1 MNLDGPNHA
10 PSTLERVIAIAKR
23 QGMARLLLQSKNYF
37 TSRFLGRL
45 RITRALPDFR
55 RRMSIVTTLSEAV
68 DFAYSWK
75 SWGIAIHPFQNKD
88 EIAALF
94 NVIQRIRP
102 RTVIEIGTGWGGTLF
117 LFAAVASPDAILV
130 SIDLPS
136 SLFGRGYP
144 GWKESLYKSFARDR
158 QMIEL
163 VRGNSHQASSV
174 EAVERIL
181 KNRPVDVLFIDGDH
195 TYEGVKMDFELY
207 SPMVRKGGLIA
218 LHDIT
223 PSLHNIEIEVP
234 QFWREL
240 RDAYENSEITF
251 QQDEAGIGILRV

>member
-1 MNLDGPNHA
+1 
-10 PSTLERVIAIAKR
+10 
-23 QGMARLLLQSKNYF
+23 MARLLSQSKNYLI
-37 TSRFLGRL
+37 SRFLGRL
-45 RITRALPDFR
+45 RIVRALPDFR
-55 RRMSIVTTLSEAV
+55 QRMSCVTTLNEAV

-75 SWGIAIHPFQNKD
+75 SWGIAICPFQNKS

-94 NVIQRIRP
+94 NVVAEIRP

-117 LFAAVASPDAILV
+117 LFATVASPDAILV

-144 GWKESLYKSFARDR
+144 SWKDRLYKSFARDR
-158 QMIEL
+158 QEIEL

-174 EAVERIL
+174 EAVERLL
-181 KNRPVDVLFIDGDH
+181 KNRQVDVLFIDGDH
-195 TYEGVKMDFELY
+195 TYEGVKKDFELY
-207 SPMVRKGGLIA
+207 SPMMRKGGLIA
-218 LHDIT
+218 FHDIT
-223 PSLHNIEIEVP
+223 PSLNNSEIEVP

-240 RDAYENSEITF
+240 RDAYENSKIKF